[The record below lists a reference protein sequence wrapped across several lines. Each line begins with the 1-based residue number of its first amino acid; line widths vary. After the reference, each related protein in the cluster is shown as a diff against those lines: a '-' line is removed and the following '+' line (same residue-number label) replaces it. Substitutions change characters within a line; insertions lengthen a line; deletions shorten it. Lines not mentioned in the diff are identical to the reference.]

1 MQTITTK
8 FIGPSNT
15 RGARVK
21 ATTASGKS
29 LTVPYDHAIGDE
41 SHSVAAL
48 TLARKLGWSGSL
60 VGGDTRVG
68 KVFVFSTGDVHQI

>member
-15 RGARVK
+15 RGARVR

-29 LTVPYDHAIGDE
+29 HTVPYDHETGNK
-41 SHSVAAL
+41 SHDVAAL
-48 TLARKLGWSGSL
+48 GLARKLGWSGSL
-60 VGGDTRVG
+60 IEGDTRVG
-68 KVFVFSTGDVHQI
+68 KVFVFSDGDVHQI

>member
-21 ATTASGKS
+21 ATTASGMS
-29 LTVPYDHAIGDE
+29 HVVPYDYEMGNKSYA
-41 SHSVAAL
+41 VAAL
-48 TLARKLGWSGSL
+48 ALARKLGWSGSL
-60 VGGDTRVG
+60 IEGDTRDG